1 VYRISQLGPT
11 FTGWQTHALFLS
23 GNEILLEA
31 KLHRQQPHKSTSTKQ
46 ISENY
51 AAGTKILNSSTE
63 SNNYENN
70 VTMKQDNVY
79 VTLTMTRGRVPTVAV
94 KKQ

>member
-1 VYRISQLGPT
+1 M
-11 FTGWQTHALFLS
+11 
-23 GNEILLEA
+23 
-31 KLHRQQPHKSTSTKQ
+31 STKQ

-51 AAGTKILNSSTE
+51 AASTKILNSSTD

-70 VTMKQDNVY
+70 VTMKQDNVC
-79 VTLTMTRGRVPTVAV
+79 VTLTITRGRVPIVAV